1 MKRIRIYMW
10 DMYPMELNKK
20 LKRFAV
26 QLIHLNKGGTE
37 NTQHKNNKKLI
48 RKSHYDAIEIAKKWI
63 TKAEI
68 SGYKIMVISAY
79 DKLINE

>member
-1 MKRIRIYMW
+1 MKKIRIYMW
-10 DMYPMELNKK
+10 DMYPMELNQK

-26 QLIHLNKGGTE
+26 QLIHLNKCGTE
-37 NTQHKNNKKLI
+37 NNNHKNNKKVI
-48 RKSHYDAIEIAKKWI
+48 RKSHYDAIGFAKKWI

-68 SGYKIMVISAY
+68 SGYKIMVISTY